1 MADCVPDE
9 MSNFSGS
16 VLLLVFNRPDLTK
29 QLFRVLQ
36 RVRPPRLYIAGDGPR
51 SEIPGE
57 QKLVNEVKDVF
68 NRIDWPCEV
77 RTLYRTSN
85 LGCKSAVSS
94 AIDWFFQHEDQ
105 GIILEDDCL
114 PSDSFFSFCDEML
127 ERYSRDERVTMV
139 TGNNFQ
145 NGNLVGPASYYFSRY
160 PQIWG
165 WATWRRAWALYDGDM
180 AFFPSWS
187 LSPSWHNFFSSRAE
201 RNYWKR
207 IFTSAHAGLIDS
219 WAYPWTASVWHSGG
233 MVVTPNKNLVSNN
246 GFRADASHTRNDES
260 PLASRPAEELSVL
273 EHPEDFT
280 PNLAADKHTFST
292 VHADKWS
299 KFPSNLISE
308 KHIAFLQRLR
318 HSMIRD

>member
-1 MADCVPDE
+1 MTDCRPEQVSPVA
-9 MSNFSGS
+9 NS
-16 VLLLVFNRPDLTK
+16 VLLLVFNRPDLTE
-29 QLFRVLQ
+29 QLFRAVQ
-36 RVRPPRLYIAGDGPR
+36 RVRPPRLYIAADGAR
-51 SEIPGE
+51 LDVPGE
-57 QKLVNEVKDVF
+57 QQLVKGAKEVF
-68 NRIDWPCEV
+68 NQIDWPCEV

-105 GIILEDDCL
+105 GIILEDDCI
-114 PSDSFFSFCDEML
+114 PSDSFFLFCDEML
-127 ERYSRDERVTMV
+127 ERYSLDERVTMV

-145 NGNLVGPASYYFSRY
+145 NGNHVGPASYYFSRY

-165 WATWRRAWALYDGDM
+165 WATWRRAWALYDGDLT
-180 AFFPSWS
+180 FFPAWS
-187 LSPSWHNFFSSRAE
+187 TSPAWKDFFSSRVE
-201 RNYWKR
+201 RKYWDQ

-246 GFRADASHTRNDES
+246 GFRSDGTHTRNDQS

-280 PNLAADKHTFST
+280 PNLEADKYLFST

-299 KFPSNLISE
+299 KFPLNLILE
-308 KHIAFLQRLR
+308 KHIDFLQRLR
-318 HSMIRD
+318 HSMI